1 MQKLHRPFLFFDD
14 LLNIDYQK
22 LLLML
27 FKLKKVKH
35 FSSGGGTHIVD
46 SVSLVIP
53 HLDHEFIAFDIVAQ
67 KHNAQV

>member
-1 MQKLHRPFLFFDD
+1 
-14 LLNIDYQK
+14 
-22 LLLML
+22 ML